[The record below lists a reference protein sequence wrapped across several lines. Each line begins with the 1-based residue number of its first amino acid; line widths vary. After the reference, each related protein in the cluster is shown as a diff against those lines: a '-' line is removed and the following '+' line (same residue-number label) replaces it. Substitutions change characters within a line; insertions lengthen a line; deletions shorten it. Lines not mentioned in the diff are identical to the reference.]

1 MSEKADTSELLELE
15 RLGGTDLLRAIAR
28 KAYCTYEVRNAFST
42 AGDQLC
48 KEALDC
54 YEDSFALPEARTDVQ
69 AIKLAY
75 AKQEKADAAAHDVLE
90 DGRHKNPEFQ
100 FALVPNYL
108 KSLWRITCIGNEHL
122 CEKRVPLLR
131 YSPDWTQDH
140 HLWPSNMDDWYQGK
154 DWEDMD

>member
-15 RLGGTDLLRAIAR
+15 RLGGADLLRAIAR
-28 KAYCTYEVRNAFST
+28 KAYCKYEVRNAFNT

-54 YEDSFALPEARTDVQ
+54 YEDSFELPEARTDVQ
-69 AIKLAY
+69 AIKMAY
-75 AKQEKADAAAHDVLE
+75 AKQGKADAVAHDVLE

-108 KSLWRITCIGNEHL
+108 KSLWRITCIGSEHL
-122 CEKRVPLLR
+122 CEKRVPLLI
-131 YSPDWTQDH
+131 
-140 HLWPSNMDDWYQGK
+140 
-154 DWEDMD
+154 